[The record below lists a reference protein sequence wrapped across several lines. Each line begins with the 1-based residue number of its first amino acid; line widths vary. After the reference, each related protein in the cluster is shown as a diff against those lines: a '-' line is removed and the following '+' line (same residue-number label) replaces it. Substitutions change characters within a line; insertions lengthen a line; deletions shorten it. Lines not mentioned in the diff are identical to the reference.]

1 MLFGCDVMLKGGIIL
16 SNMQDITLGSV
27 QLYNSGCQFLHKE
40 FEWLWCFLPVR
51 FFSNKCLQAT
61 LRILPG
67 KNYQIHSKQRWELR

>member
-40 FEWLWCFLPVR
+40 FE
-51 FFSNKCLQAT
+51 
-61 LRILPG
+61 
-67 KNYQIHSKQRWELR
+67 